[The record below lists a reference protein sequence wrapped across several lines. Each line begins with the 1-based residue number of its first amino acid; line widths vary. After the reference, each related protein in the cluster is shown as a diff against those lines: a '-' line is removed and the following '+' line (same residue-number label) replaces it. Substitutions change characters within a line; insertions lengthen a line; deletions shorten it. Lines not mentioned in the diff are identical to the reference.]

1 MFWLD
6 AALAHPHLRA
16 GIVRTFVAA
25 ARPAPDAMIGLVRG
39 WAAAEPA
46 RREIRDAIVLGL
58 SRPWW
63 LWLVRWVVLRWR

>member
-1 MFWLD
+1 
-6 AALAHPHLRA
+6 
-16 GIVRTFVAA
+16 
-25 ARPAPDAMIGLVRG
+25 MIGLVRG